1 MKLRHRPHSLAAILL
16 AAALLWPSVPVR
28 ADDEAAA
35 TDAQVQSYEEKLAAS
50 KAKQEELSN
59 ELFEIHEQK
68 ENAQQEMQ
76 KIDELINN
84 MNQQKQLVEGQL
96 ESIEMQIESKKQS
109 IEDLTARVEAQ
120 ESAFYSRMLDNYM
133 EKETDYVELIL
144 GAASLKDFLTKVDY
158 VTSILKSD
166 RSIIRQLEADKEQL
180 ASDTALL
187 EKAEEDKVAQVSV
200 LSEAIQNRQLL
211 YNSKEEL
218 VESLNEDESLRYAEY
233 EYARTSAAEAQD
245 NIARRLNEI
254 NEEAIRREAA
264 EAAARKAAEEEA
276 ARKAWEAAEQ
286 ERIAR
291 EAAAEVERQRQ
302 EAAAA
307 EAAAQAERE
316 RQEAEAARIAAEQEA
331 ARKAQEAE
339 AARIAA
345 EQAAA
350 QEEEA
355 RKAAEAEAARLA
367 AEAEEAKRAAEQAAA
382 EEWAAQQA
390 AEEAARQEAASN
402 QWTIAAPAEESWSE
416 ENAWS
421 ESAGADTTGTTQGD
435 RWNNTT
441 GQSGGGVVYY
451 DDPYE
456 DEYTGSSGS
465 GSSSGGAKP
474 YTWAP
479 GDSYD
484 SSYTADGTDAWSNFS
499 YVQSYKDNYEEID
512 SISDR
517 VSFPLDVSPENYMVT
532 SEVGWRELY
541 GQDDYHMGIDLSCD
555 AGTPILAYKGG
566 KVLISEYHYSYGNYV
581 LIYHGDGLSTLYAH
595 MSERAVSVGDW
606 VDAGDVIGY
615 VGMTGSAYGYHLHF
629 EVRQDNAVQDP
640 RNYMYFKA
648 YME

>member
-1 MKLRHRPHSLAAILL
+1 MKLRHRPYSLTAILL
-16 AAALLWPSVPVR
+16 AAALLLPSVPVR
-28 ADDEAAA
+28 ADGEAAA
-35 TDAQVQSYEEKLAAS
+35 TDAQVQSYEEKLAAI
-50 KAKQEELSN
+50 QERREQLN
-59 ELFEIHEQK
+59 TELFEIYEKK
-68 ENAQQEMQ
+68 ESAQQEMQ

-96 ESIEMQIESKKQS
+96 ESIETQIENKKQS

-180 ASDTALL
+180 AADTALL

-218 VESLNEDESLRYAEY
+218 VESLEEDEAQRYAEY
-233 EYARTSAAEAQD
+233 EYARASEAEAQD

-254 NEEAIRREAA
+254 NEEAIRREKE

-331 ARKAQEAE
+331 ARKAEEAE

-367 AEAEEAKRAAEQAAA
+367 EEAEAAKLAAEQAAA
-382 EEWAAQQA
+382 DEWAAQQA
-390 AEEAARQEAASN
+390 AEEAARQEAASS
-402 QWTIAAPAEESWSE
+402 QWTIVTPAEETWQE
-416 ENAWS
+416 DAWS
-421 ESAGADTTGTTQGD
+421 ETSGSDTTGTTQGD

-441 GQSGGGVVYY
+441 GQSSGGVAYY

-456 DEYTGSSGS
+456 DDYSGSYGS

-484 SSYTADGTDAWSNFS
+484 NSYTADGSDAWSNFS

-512 SISDR
+512 AISNR
-517 VSFPLDVSPENYMVT
+517 ISFPLDVSPENYMVT
-532 SEVGWRELY
+532 SEQGWRELY
-541 GQDDYHMGIDLSCD
+541 GSDDYHMGIDLSCD

-566 KVLISEYHYSYGNYV
+566 KVLISEYHYSYGNWV

-595 MSERAVSVGDW
+595 MSERAASVGDW

-629 EVRQDNAVQDP
+629 EVRQDNAVQNP
-640 RNYMYFKA
+640 RNYMDFKQ